1 MKQLIS
7 IKILLTILFS
17 SSFAVQSVT
26 AQTYSLNNNTSFL
39 EVHGTSSLHD
49 WHVDAEEQSGK
60 IVITNT
66 ESLEIKSLSFSVK
79 AESLKSGKSSMDNNT
94 YKALNT
100 DDYKTI
106 DFKLNSVKQVEKIK
120 ENSFKVSVLGN
131 MTISGVT
138 KTITLELTIKLDGT
152 KVLIEGEKSILM
164 TDYGIDPPKALLG
177 TIKTGNKINIIFKS
191 VFEI

>member
-17 SSFAVQSVT
+17 SLFAIQSVT

-66 ESLEIKSLSFSVK
+66 ENLEIKSLSFSVK

>member
-17 SSFAVQSVT
+17 SLFAIQSVT

-60 IVITNT
+60 IEITNT
-66 ESLEIKSLSFSVK
+66 EDLEIKSLSFSVK

-106 DFKLNSVKQVEKIK
+106 DFKLNSVKQVEKVK

>member
-17 SSFAVQSVT
+17 SLFAIQSVT

-66 ESLEIKSLSFSVK
+66 ENLEIKSLSFSVK

-100 DDYKTI
+100 DDYKPI
-106 DFKLNSVKQVEKIK
+106 DFKLNSVKQVEKVK

-152 KVLIEGEKSILM
+152 KVLIECEKSILM

>member
-17 SSFAVQSVT
+17 SLYAIQSVT

-60 IVITNT
+60 IEITNT
-66 ESLEIKSLSFSVK
+66 EDLEIKSLSFSVK

>member
-17 SSFAVQSVT
+17 SLFTVQSVT

-66 ESLEIKSLSFSVK
+66 EDIEIKSLSFSVK

-106 DFKLNSVKQVEKIK
+106 DFKLNSVKQVEKVI

-138 KTITLELTIKLDGT
+138 KTISLELTLKLDGT

>member
-66 ESLEIKSLSFSVK
+66 ENLEIKSLSFSVK

-106 DFKLNSVKQVEKIK
+106 DFKLNSVKQVEKVK

>member
-17 SSFAVQSVT
+17 SLFAIQSVT

-60 IVITNT
+60 IEITNT
-66 ESLEIKSLSFSVK
+66 EDLEIKSLSFSVK

>member
-60 IVITNT
+60 IEITNT
-66 ESLEIKSLSFSVK
+66 EDLEIKSLSFSVK

-106 DFKLNSVKQVEKIK
+106 DFKLNSVKQVEKVK

>member
-66 ESLEIKSLSFSVK
+66 ENLEIKSLSFSVK

>member
-17 SSFAVQSVT
+17 SLFAIQSVT

-66 ESLEIKSLSFSVK
+66 ENLEIKSLSFSVK

-106 DFKLNSVKQVEKIK
+106 DFKLNSVKQVEKVK

>member
-17 SSFAVQSVT
+17 SLYAIQSVT

-60 IVITNT
+60 IEITNT
-66 ESLEIKSLSFSVK
+66 EDLEIKSLSFSVK

-106 DFKLNSVKQVEKIK
+106 DFKLNSVKQVEKVK

>member
-17 SSFAVQSVT
+17 SSFSVQSVT
-26 AQTYSLNNNTSFL
+26 AQMYSLNNNTSFL

-49 WHVDAEEQSGK
+49 WHVDAEEQSGN

-66 ESLEIKSLSFSVK
+66 EDLEIKSLSFSVK

-106 DFKLNSVKQVEKIK
+106 DFKLNSVKQVEKVK